1 MGAWENITNFA
12 ARLRNDSYSLKTT
25 FEGLL
30 AVTPFNYQKRKAV
43 ASRIGLAHRLVWVVP
58 QDALAKGWCTNS
70 DSGKDISR
78 KEDDYFEIETKLL
91 YAYGCARQNGGGWLW
106 VVTGEDDEEEPLIP
120 GASKILAIHD
130 LTMGEVTAFS
140 MQSDPRSDQWG
151 EPDFW
156 TIAVSRN
163 GMSFQASKVHHSRL
177 IYIPGAPVTRDTVKE
192 KIGYDLSYLNL
203 YLCIIEDIQAGWSS
217 TGDLVNRLSMPWIRL
232 KNGLGITSAETNE
245 MQAEAESMAAKMTL
259 LKENMGKNGLMVL
272 LGEDEIGWT
281 GPTVGGVKE
290 VISTIYERIAS
301 VEGIP
306 LSRLF
311 GQAPGG
317 LSTDDAAG
325 ARSYADLIERE
336 RRTKLSPALLRLY
349 EMIYGEDNSRQIV
362 WPKLEHLTAL
372 EVVQAELLSAQK
384 DQLLF
389 SMGMLDTGDTF
400 GEIEESEIGTEA
412 VSGKY

>member
-1 MGAWENITNFA
+1 MGIYNSVVGLVH
-12 ARLRNDSYSLKTT
+12 RLRTDSLSIKGNWDSLLSIKPYGY
-25 FEGLL
+25 E
-30 AVTPFNYQKRKAV
+30 KRKIV
-43 ASRIGLAHRLVWVVP
+43 ASRVGLAHRLVWVVP

-70 DSGKDISR
+70 DSGNDISR

-106 VVTGEDDEEEPLIP
+106 VVTGDGDEAEPLVP
-120 GASKILAIHD
+120 GSKKILAVHD
-130 LTMGEVTAFS
+130 LTMGEVTALS

-151 EPDFW
+151 KPDFW
-156 TIAVSRN
+156 TISVARN
-163 GMSFQASKVHHSRL
+163 GMCFQANKVHHSRL
-177 IYIPGAPVTRDTVKE
+177 IYIPGAPATRDTVKE

-217 TGDLVNRLSMPWIRL
+217 TGDLVNRISMPWIRL

-245 MQAEAESMAAKMTL
+245 LQAEAESMAAKMTL

-281 GPTVGGVKE
+281 GPTIGGVKE
-290 VISTIYERIAS
+290 VISTIYERVAS

-362 WPKLEHLTAL
+362 WPKLEHLTLL
-372 EVVQAELLSAQK
+372 EVAQAELLSAQK

-412 VSGKY
+412 ISGEY

>member
-1 MGAWENITNFA
+1 MGAWEHITNFA

-43 ASRIGLAHRLVWVVP
+43 AARIGLAHRLVWVVP

-120 GASKILAIHD
+120 GSSKILAIHD

-412 VSGKY
+412 ISGEY